1 MQYDAKELNL
11 SAIALK
17 KEVFQKI
24 NHHGD
29 LYRTQERG
37 VSKD

>member
-29 LYRTQERG
+29 LYETHAHG
-37 VSKD
+37 